1 MLPKQVNLV
10 ATLKKNLSRLDQLTL
25 TFSSRTFHAEVK
37 TLLEEIKHFMENKQ
51 AIPESILVLP
61 LDWLPGSTNRPAQK
75 LLNHLGAAL
84 ILVTLFKELLPNHA
98 AHVHLRRS
106 SLEEG
111 MQRNEPS
118 PVSELLVLCI
128 DTICDY
134 LRLNNENQV

>member
-1 MLPKQVNLV
+1 
-10 ATLKKNLSRLDQLTL
+10 
-25 TFSSRTFHAEVK
+25 
-37 TLLEEIKHFMENKQ
+37 
-51 AIPESILVLP
+51 
-61 LDWLPGSTNRPAQK
+61 
-75 LLNHLGAAL
+75 
-84 ILVTLFKELLPNHA
+84 LPNHA